1 MKNAYDNCYN
11 NIINLNGSKW
21 TSIKTKKGWHH
32 FEVFSFSQKTQTVS
46 MFAVCDKKIILTI
59 KKPELKNKGKWKR
72 GWVKNVKI

>member
-1 MKNAYDNCYN
+1 MKNTYDNCYN

-21 TSIKTKKGWHH
+21 TSLKTKKGWHH
-32 FEVFSFSQKTQTVS
+32 FEVFSFSKKTQTVS

>member
-1 MKNAYDNCYN
+1 MKNTYDNCYN

-21 TSIKTKKGWHH
+21 TSLKAKKGWHH
-32 FEVFSFSQKTQTVS
+32 FEVCSFSKKKQIVS

>member
-1 MKNAYDNCYN
+1 MKNTYDNCYN

-21 TSIKTKKGWHH
+21 TSLKTKKGWHH
-32 FEVFSFSQKTQTVS
+32 FEVCSFSKKTQTVS

-72 GWVKNVKI
+72 GWVKNVKN

>member
-1 MKNAYDNCYN
+1 MKNTYDNCYN
-11 NIINLNGSKW
+11 NLINLNGSKW
-21 TSIKTKKGWHH
+21 TSLKTKKGWHH
-32 FEVFSFSQKTQTVS
+32 FEVVSFSKKTQIVS